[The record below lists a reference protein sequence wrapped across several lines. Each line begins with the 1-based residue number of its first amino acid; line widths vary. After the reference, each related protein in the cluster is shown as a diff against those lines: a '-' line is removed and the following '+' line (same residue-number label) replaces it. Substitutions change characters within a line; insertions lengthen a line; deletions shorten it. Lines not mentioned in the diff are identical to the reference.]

1 MSLYNPTTNSG
12 CDKLN
17 RRQFLRT
24 GLLAG
29 AGVVA
34 GPMLNLGRFRLF
46 ADGAEHSS
54 RAVELVGRSTV
65 IDMLGLLTLDWPRL
79 YAWQKD
85 PATFGEADVRKLRAS
100 GIDVLHPAVEPN
112 APRPHEASL
121 GWLTG
126 WNRLLQGRPEHF
138 RRIDTAADLSR
149 IREEDRIGLILGFQN
164 SDHFRTAEDV
174 ALFHR
179 LGQRVSQLTYNEAN
193 RLGTGCRAAEDGGL
207 TPFGAEIVTAMN
219 RAGMAIDVSH
229 CAERT
234 ALQAV
239 AASKKPVLITHSNC
253 RALVRH
259 PRCKSDDVIR
269 AVAARGGVMGITAV
283 TAFVRQGEPANL
295 QHLLDHFDHTAKLAG
310 VEHVGLGSDVD
321 LDAIDPRTN
330 RTRPRY
336 TIRGLNHARRVFD
349 IAEGLL
355 RRGYTDRHV
364 ELILGGNFQ
373 RALGEIW
380 DAPPIVKTA

>member
-1 MSLYNPTTNSG
+1 
-12 CDKLN
+12 
-17 RRQFLRT
+17 
-24 GLLAG
+24 
-29 AGVVA
+29 
-34 GPMLNLGRFRLF
+34 MLNLGRFRLF